1 MSTAVVERPQLR
13 SRARIERREAA
24 IHIRAPKQ
32 TKELIDS
39 AASVVG
45 KTLSEFMLDSAR
57 KHAIDVLLDQRLFV
71 LDPDQYD
78 SFMKA
83 LDNPPPAGPKLK
95 ALMKRQPRWRK

>member
-1 MSTAVVERPQLR
+1 MSAALQERPQLR
-13 SRARIERREAA
+13 SRTRVERRDST

-32 TKELIDS
+32 TKELIES

-45 KTLSEFMLDSAR
+45 KSRSEFILDSAR
-57 KHAIDVLLDQRLFV
+57 KHAVDVLLDQRLFV

-78 SFMKA
+78 SFVTA

-95 ALMKRQPRWRK
+95 ALMKRQPRWRR